1 MKKYIK
7 LIGETIYNFLI
18 GFWTPFN
25 FLLAI
30 AFMIDD
36 DDGVG
41 IYMSFIS
48 IIIYLFLLI
57 PNNIIFLKNQKNKKI
72 EKIFI
77 VISFMLGILFAI
89 FFHNGAGIISPLG
102 VLIMLLL
109 NVLFLFLNKKTD
121 LLYIILLV
129 IIDIIF
135 IFFTLKYFNII

>member
-7 LIGETIYNFLI
+7 LIEETIYNFLI
-18 GFWTPFN
+18 GFWTPFS

-57 PNNIIFLKNQKNKKI
+57 PNNKYYFFKKSK
-72 EKIFI
+72 E
-77 VISFMLGILFAI
+77 
-89 FFHNGAGIISPLG
+89 
-102 VLIMLLL
+102 
-109 NVLFLFLNKKTD
+109 
-121 LLYIILLV
+121 
-129 IIDIIF
+129 
-135 IFFTLKYFNII
+135 

>member
-7 LIGETIYNFLI
+7 LIEETIYNFLI
-18 GFWTPFN
+18 GFWTPFS

-72 EKIFI
+72 ENRFI
-77 VISFMLGILFAI
+77 VVSFMLGILFAI
-89 FFHNGAGIISPLG
+89 FFHNGAGRINPLG

-109 NVLFLFLNKKTD
+109 NVLFLFLNKKTE